1 MESIV
6 EEIAKYMALFLGYL
20 AIEAFK
26 GAKEWKE
33 KRKKEIRSDPT
44 HLVKKKNDL
53 ENYCHVVLAESKAAH
68 CAVWRFSNG
77 HFYSGGDSIKN
88 INIYTEA
95 AITQGLEVDAI
106 SQNLPLRNFSKT
118 FEKLQNEDAGF
129 LVKRKGECSDFHLNA
144 LMDERGYCYMV
155 LSVLR
160 DPNRTMIGCLEIS
173 FVSDDVHWKN
183 ITSLQLERYR
193 KHIEYKL
200 A

>member
-1 MESIV
+1 LRRV
-6 EEIAKYMALFLGYL
+6 A
-20 AIEAFK
+20 
-26 GAKEWKE
+26 
-33 KRKKEIRSDPT
+33 
-44 HLVKKKNDL
+44 
-53 ENYCHVVLAESKAAH
+53 VLQRA
-68 CAVWRFSNG
+68 
-77 HFYSGGDSIKN
+77 FYSGGDSIKN

-118 FEKLQNEDAGF
+118 FEKLQNEELGY
-129 LVKRKGECSDFHLNA
+129 LVKHKGECSDFHLNA

-155 LSVLR
+155 LCVLR

-183 ITSLQLERYR
+183 ITSVQLDRYR